1 MVNPAT
7 HLNVLQS
14 LLGGHVMVSGKCLN
28 PEGEAPPVEIHALE
42 VVPLKIGVRECAKG
56 GVVLIL

>member
-28 PEGEAPPVEIHALE
+28 PEGEAPPVAVNALE
-42 VVPLKIGVRECAKG
+42 VMPLKVGVRECAKG
-56 GVVLIL
+56 NFVFIL